1 MIVPTPETLLEP
13 RRRPMVWALVALNLI
28 VQIFV
33 SSAPE
38 RSSATWSDE
47 SLRTAGRVYLT
58 SLKDEGGEAFRAQP
72 AWMQALHVESP
83 LQMEF
88 LGAIAI
94 RRRAFVD
101 SLLDGK
107 LGQTGDAVAI
117 TRLREELRGFR
128 EAGAEDLTT
137 RLGLSAH
144 NKDTL
149 AWITYQFSHAG
160 WLHLLSNLVFLLLL
174 GAAVERQLGALG
186 LFLIYV
192 AGGWM
197 GGMAF
202 LQLQPDGLVPMVGAS
217 GAVSA
222 LMAFYAFFE
231 RRRRVRFFYFILPIQ
246 GHMGF
251 IFMSPLLIVP
261 LYLVADFA
269 GLLSAPEAW
278 SSGVAYS
285 AHVGGAVLG
294 AGMALWLRYVLRW
307 QPLEEAPDE
316 TAPALLTP
324 DRD

>member
-1 MIVPTPETLLEP
+1 MIVPTPETHFEP
-13 RRRPMVWALVALNLI
+13 RRRPMVWALVAINLI
-28 VQIFV
+28 VQVFV
-33 SSAPE
+33 ASTPE
-38 RSSATWSDE
+38 RSSATWSGD
-47 SLRTAGRVYLT
+47 SLRTAGRVYLE
-58 SLKDEGGEAFRAQP
+58 SLKSGGEEIFRAQP
-72 AWMQALHVESP
+72 AWIQALHAESS

-101 SLLDGK
+101 ALLGGE
-107 LGQTGDAVAI
+107 LGRTGDAVAI
-117 TRLREELRGFR
+117 AKLREELRRFR
-128 EAGAEDLTT
+128 DAGSEDLTT

-149 AWITYQFSHAG
+149 AWVTYQFSHAG

-174 GAAVERQLGALG
+174 GAAVERQLGSLG
-186 LFLIYV
+186 LFLIYL

-202 LQLQPDGLVPMVGAS
+202 LHLQPDGLVPMVGAS

-231 RRRRVRFFYFILPIQ
+231 RRKRVRFFYFILPVT

-294 AGMALWLRYVLRW
+294 AGMALWLRHVLRW
-307 QPLEEAPDE
+307 KPLEEAPE
-316 TAPALLTP
+316 TLPAMLAP